1 MRAWPATVWS
11 TVKTR
16 AQTAYKTGTDGKNT
30 SFLKQNPHTLPLS
43 PEHLQRSTHCFSSRS
58 STLWL
63 HPSQSHSRMRPLQC
77 HTTFTL
83 ASSTVSPCLL
93 RLSYD
98 GPCFLALHR
107 PQLVQHI
114 VCVFAPR
121 KGSPPLSLRR
131 VYYLPRVRAE
141 LVRGAQMAPY
151 FGLYGQQAFLI
162 ITVDACVVQDAIK
175 SGEGTSSGPMLFV
188 AGFGPKV
195 LESHIAKINSVYLQA
210 AHLFVMVPRH
220 SSLPNLPRRS
230 FAKSRRNRVTQAKAR
245 LLHLVF
251 VCWRPTPQ

>member
-1 MRAWPATVWS
+1 
-11 TVKTR
+11 
-16 AQTAYKTGTDGKNT
+16 
-30 SFLKQNPHTLPLS
+30 
-43 PEHLQRSTHCFSSRS
+43 
-58 STLWL
+58 
-63 HPSQSHSRMRPLQC
+63 MRPLQC

-188 AGFGPKV
+188 AGFGPKAFV
-195 LESHIAKINSVYLQA
+195 A
-210 AHLFVMVPRH
+210 AEPSKALLREVK
-220 SSLPNLPRRS
+220 
-230 FAKSRRNRVTQAKAR
+230 AKSRYPSESTSSSSGFCLLASHTTVTTWLWTSSSNRVWGCEELDLKDPAHNSEDVSAMRGAIPSINPALRVDLHFSPNHWTQGGRPPGPAIHAVDFG
-245 LLHLVF
+245 LVI
-251 VCWRPTPQ
+251 